1 MFHSIVRELIKND
14 GTIIN
19 DEDADS
25 NTALHLSSTNG
36 HWRVIEALLEKGAVI
51 DARLV
56 TCDQVAQWLLYLNI
70 ISVHLCVRRLL
81 SACLYQAPRVLC
93 CLPPDV
99 SYWTSRENSSELIEL
114 FSINRVSSGFLL

>member
-25 NTALHLSSTNG
+25 NTALHLASTNG

-56 TCDQVAQWLLYLNI
+56 TCDQVAQWLMYLNI
-70 ISVHLCVRRLL
+70 I
-81 SACLYQAPRVLC
+81 
-93 CLPPDV
+93 
-99 SYWTSRENSSELIEL
+99 
-114 FSINRVSSGFLL
+114 